1 MGPASLWYL
10 MQEGPQWIGTYKP
23 NFYSE
28 ELTVQYLKRK

>member
-10 MQEGPQWIGTYKP
+10 MQERLQWIGTYKP